1 MPPPLNGINWDE
13 IRNCYMTEVNVSIR
27 QLAERFNVSQATM
40 QKKCAK
46 LGWKRDRDNIE
57 LNRQK
62 CVTQIS
68 QRVVEKTS
76 ERAATQIAKHLETVL
91 TSGNGILAKLQERL
105 EQAIIPDISKLEHLE
120 SATRSY
126 RSWDDLV
133 RRAHGLSDKQVDITT
148 GGLPMH
154 ERVLSILESC
164 TKLVRDGAVKSVDVD
179 GEALLRELQSS
190 DSTGEGTL
198 SAEPDIE
205 PVK

>member
-1 MPPPLNGINWDE
+1 MRNTYLNNPNMS
-13 IRNCYMTEVNVSIR
+13 IREVATQYGVSISTTQQR
-27 QLAERFNVSQATM
+27 CVRE
-40 QKKCAK
+40 
-46 LGWKRDRDNIE
+46 GWKRERDSIEQNRAAVVAKISDR
-57 LNRQK
+57 
-62 CVTQIS
+62 VM
-68 QRVVEKTS
+68 EKTS
-76 ERAATQIAKHLETVL
+76 EKAASQIAKHLETVL

-133 RRAHGLSDKQVDITT
+133 RRAHGLTDRQIDVTT

-154 ERVLSILESC
+154 EKALSILESC

-190 DSTGEGTL
+190 DSTGEHPL
-198 SAEPDIE
+198 SDEPSIE